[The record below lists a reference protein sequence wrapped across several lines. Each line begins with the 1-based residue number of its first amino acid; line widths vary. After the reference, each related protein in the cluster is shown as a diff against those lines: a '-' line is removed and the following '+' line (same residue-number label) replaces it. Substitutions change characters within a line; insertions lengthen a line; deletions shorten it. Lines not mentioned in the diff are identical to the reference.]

1 MSATATVLQQFVSRL
16 KSRNEDLR
24 AKAAKDLQHYVITE
38 LREVLVLREL
48 AVSTPTFFFQQ
59 VQPFFDDIF
68 YAVWDSKQ
76 AIHEG
81 AVSALRAC
89 LILTTQRETK
99 EMQKPQWYKY
109 LVELPGVS
117 IVPNADTGH
126 TRRRRSFR
134 SYSEESRVRQSAS
147 KKTEKARVLC
157 PAFITF
163 SQCRHSSPMLC
174 WGCWDIAHHRA
185 S

>member
-157 PAFITF
+157 PAFIISADTAV
-163 SQCRHSSPMLC
+163 QCSA
-174 WGCWDIAHHRA
+174 GAAGI
-185 S
+185 